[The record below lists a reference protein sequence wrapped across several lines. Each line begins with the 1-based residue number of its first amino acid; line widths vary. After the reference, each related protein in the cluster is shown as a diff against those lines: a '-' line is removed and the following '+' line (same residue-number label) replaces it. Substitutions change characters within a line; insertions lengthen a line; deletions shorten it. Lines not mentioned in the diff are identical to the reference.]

1 MTSETDLNRAIAP
14 AITWSTPEDPMRL
27 LNFGSL
33 NIDYV
38 YRVDNFL
45 KPGETK
51 AALSRTVFAGGKG
64 LNQSIALARAGL
76 KPVHAGKIGAEG
88 RFLVD
93 KLTCEGVDV
102 SRIEVSEKA
111 SGHTVIQVDD
121 AGRNCILLYGGANRD
136 IDAAYIDRAL
146 EGFGKRD
153 FLLLQNEI
161 SSMADII
168 EAGWQ
173 RGMTIAMNPS
183 PCDAAVASYELE
195 KVGVFLLNELEAAEL
210 AGVSNPL
217 EAALALSKRYPDA
230 TVVVTLG
237 AEGSLCV
244 QAGDVTRQKA
254 YPVKAVDTTAAGDTF
269 TGYFLAGLLEGK
281 PLSEVLDLAARAA
294 SICVTRPGASDS
306 VPRRAELS

>member
-1 MTSETDLNRAIAP
+1 
-14 AITWSTPEDPMRL
+14 MRI

-51 AALSRTVFAGGKG
+51 AAFSRNVFAGGKG

-76 KPVHAGKIGAEG
+76 APCHAGKVGAEG
-88 RFLVD
+88 RFLVE
-93 KLTCEGVDV
+93 KLTDEGVDV
-102 SRIEVSEKA
+102 SRIEISPASA

-121 AGRNCILLYGGANRD
+121 AGRNCILLFGGANRE
-136 IDAAYIDRAL
+136 IDGAFIDRAL
-146 EGFGKRD
+146 EGFGKGD
-153 FLLLQNEI
+153 FLLIQNEL
-161 SSMADII
+161 SSTAGII
-168 EAGWQ
+168 ESAWR

-183 PCDAAVASYELE
+183 PCDAAVASYALDRI
-195 KVGVFLLNELEAAEL
+195 GIFLLNELEAADL
-210 AGVSNPL
+210 TGISDPL
-217 EAALALSKRYPDA
+217 EAALSLSKRCPDA

-244 QAGDVTRQKA
+244 RKAAVTRQRA

-269 TGYFLAGLLEGK
+269 TGYFLAGFLEGME
-281 PLSEVLDLAARAA
+281 LSDALDLAARAA

-306 VPRRAELS
+306 VPRRAELA